1 MLRGWVE
8 LFDRFIESL
17 TQRYGSRDR
26 AAFEVARHA
35 CGMVCLLLVVIIVIC
50 FQAVMANY
58 DYITLKEDYTQLNV
72 EYLKHGNVF
81 VDMGDRLARLE
92 NFSSDLRKDNLVLLD
107 RVGDL
112 YKENV
117 NLKDALLECENPD
130 YQSKPK

>member
-17 TQRYGSRDR
+17 TQRYGSRES
-26 AAFEVARHA
+26 AAFEIARHA

-72 EYLKHGNVF
+72 EFLKHGDVF
-81 VDMGDRLARLE
+81 VDMGNRLGKLE
-92 NFSSDLRKDNLVLLD
+92 DASSDLRSDNLHLQDLVSS
-107 RVGDL
+107 L
-112 YKENV
+112 YKENLV
-117 NLKDALLECENPD
+117 LKDELVTCKNPNVP
-130 YQSKPK
+130 KPK